1 MAEQSSAFA
10 ISDVNLVDG
19 TGGPAVPGQAVIVE
33 GTRITWIGPVGHLAD
48 GERLTVIEGN
58 GRSLLPGLINCH
70 VHVCHDGAPDLFAQA
85 RTDSPTAATLRG
97 FLNLQ
102 LTLRSGVTTVRDCG
116 AANGVAIELSRAV
129 ESGLVT
135 GPRVLAAGR
144 VITMTGGHGYFIGR
158 EADGADAVRAATRA
172 EIKEGAHFIKAMATG
187 GVLTPG
193 VTPTQTALQPDELEA
208 VAREAHNS
216 GRRAACHAIGNA
228 GIKNAVRAG
237 IDSIE
242 HAYYLDDE
250 ALELMIDHSTYVVP
264 TLLAG
269 HQIISNGK
277 AGRVPPWITEKSL
290 ASAERHRESF
300 AAAVKSG
307 LKIAAGTDAGT
318 PFNPHGDLAAELK
331 LMVDYG
337 LRPAAAIVAATR
349 NAAENLGLLDDTG
362 TIEVGKRADLILVAG
377 DPAAD
382 ISCLSH
388 VSHVVSNGVTIGQL
402 GLAPGL

>member
-19 TGGPAVPGQAVIVE
+19 TDSPAVPGQAVIVE

-318 PFNPHGDLAAELK
+318 PST
-331 LMVDYG
+331 
-337 LRPAAAIVAATR
+337 RTAISPP
-349 NAAENLGLLDDTG
+349 N
-362 TIEVGKRADLILVAG
+362 
-377 DPAAD
+377 
-382 ISCLSH
+382 
-388 VSHVVSNGVTIGQL
+388 
-402 GLAPGL
+402 

>member
-1 MAEQSSAFA
+1 MADQPSAFA
-10 ISDVNLVDG
+10 IRDVNLVDG
-19 TGGPAVPGQAVIVE
+19 NGAPAVPGQAVIVE
-33 GTRITWIGPVGHLAD
+33 GTRITWIGPSGQLAD
-48 GERLTVIEGN
+48 GDRLTVIEGR

-70 VHVCHDGAPDLFAQA
+70 VHLCHDGAPSLFAQA
-85 RTDSPTAATLRG
+85 QEDSPTAASLRG

-102 LTLRSGVTTVRDCG
+102 LTLHSGVTTVRDCG
-116 AANGVAIELSRAV
+116 AAHGVAIELSRAV

-193 VTPTQTALQPDELEA
+193 VTPTQTALQPDELAE

-216 GRRAACHAIGNA
+216 GRRAACHAIGNE

-250 ALELMIDHSTYVVP
+250 ALELIIDRGAYVVP

-269 HQIISNGK
+269 HQIVTNGQ
-277 AGRVPPWITEKSL
+277 AGRVPPWITEKSM

-337 LRPAAAIVAATR
+337 LRPAEAVVAATR

-362 TIEVGKRADLILVAG
+362 TIEVGKRADLILVDG
-377 DPAAD
+377 DPTAD
-382 ISCLSH
+382 ITCLSR
-388 VSHVVSNGVTIGQL
+388 VSHVVSNGTTIK
-402 GLAPGL
+402 PSS

>member
-1 MAEQSSAFA
+1 M
-10 ISDVNLVDG
+10 
-19 TGGPAVPGQAVIVE
+19 
-33 GTRITWIGPVGHLAD
+33 
-48 GERLTVIEGN
+48 
-58 GRSLLPGLINCH
+58 
-70 VHVCHDGAPDLFAQA
+70 
-85 RTDSPTAATLRG
+85 
-97 FLNLQ
+97 
-102 LTLRSGVTTVRDCG
+102 
-116 AANGVAIELSRAV
+116 
-129 ESGLVT
+129 
-135 GPRVLAAGR
+135 LAAGR

-269 HQIISNGK
+269 HQIVSNGQ
-277 AGRVPPWITEKSL
+277 AGRVPSWITEKSL
-290 ASAERHRESF
+290 ASAEHHRESF

-337 LRPAAAIVAATR
+337 LSPAAAIVAATR
-349 NAAENLGLLDDTG
+349 NAAENLGLLGDTG
-362 TIEVGKRADLILVAG
+362 TVEVGKRADLILVDG
-377 DPAAD
+377 DPTAD
-382 ISCLSH
+382 ISCLSR
-388 VSHVVSNGVTIGQL
+388 VSHVISNGMTIGRL
-402 GLAPGL
+402 GLVRDYRRISRRSRPDLLGWCGHPRAWGPGLVCRPGQPANDGRARPRLRADIQCPAVCGQPVRHALQAGAVPHPGGSFPAARCCPASQASSTWVRRVWSSMASKRLSCPISSGVC

>member
-1 MAEQSSAFA
+1 MADQHSAFA
-10 ISDVNLVDG
+10 ISDVSLVDG
-19 TGGPAVPGQAVIVE
+19 NGGPAVPGQAVIVE
-33 GTRITWIGPVGHLAD
+33 GTRIQWIGPAGELAD
-48 GERLTVIEGN
+48 GDRLEVID
-58 GRSLLPGLINCH
+58 GRGMSLLPGLINCH
-70 VHVCHDGAPDLFAQA
+70 VHLCHDGAPDLFAQA
-85 RTDSPTAATLRG
+85 QADSPTAAALRG

-116 AANGVAIELSRAV
+116 AANNIAIELARAV
-129 ESGLVT
+129 ESGLIT

-158 EADGADAVRAATRA
+158 EADGPDAVRAATRA
-172 EIKEGAHFIKAMATG
+172 EIKQGAHFIKAMATG

-193 VTPTQTALQPDELEA
+193 VTPTQTALQPDELAA
-208 VAREAHNS
+208 VAREAHNA

-250 ALELMIDHSTYVVP
+250 ALELMIDRGTYIVP

-269 HQIISNGK
+269 HQIVTNGK
-277 AGRVPPWITEKSL
+277 AGRVPQWITDKSL
-290 ASAERHRESF
+290 ASAEHHRESF

-337 LRPAAAIVAATR
+337 LRPAAAVMAASR

-362 TIEVGKRADLILVAG
+362 TIEVGKRADLVLVDG
-377 DPAAD
+377 DPTSD
-382 ISCLSH
+382 ISCVAR
-388 VSHVVSNGVTIGQL
+388 VSLVVSNGRRID
-402 GLAPGL
+402 A

>member
-1 MAEQSSAFA
+1 VAEQSSAFA
-10 ISDVNLVDG
+10 IRDVNIVDG
-19 TGGPAVPGQAVIVE
+19 TGGPAVPDQAVIVE
-33 GTRITWIGPVGHLAD
+33 GTRISWIGPVGHLAGGD
-48 GERLTVIEGN
+48 RLTVTEGN
-58 GRSLLPGLINCH
+58 GRFLLPGLINCH
-70 VHVCHDGAPDLFAQA
+70 VHLCHDGAPNLFAQA
-85 RTDSPTAATLRG
+85 QADSPTAATLRG

-102 LTLRSGVTTVRDCG
+102 LTLLSGVTTVRDCG
-116 AANGVAIELSRAV
+116 AAGGVAIELSRAV
-129 ESGLVT
+129 ENGLIT

-193 VTPTQTALQPDELEA
+193 VSPTQTALQPDELEA

-250 ALELMIDHSTYVVP
+250 ALDLMIDHSTYIVP

-269 HQIISNGK
+269 HQIVSNGQ

-290 ASAERHRESF
+290 ASAEHHHESF

-337 LRPAAAIVAATR
+337 LSPADAIVAATR
-349 NAAENLGLLDDTG
+349 NAAENLGLLSDTG
-362 TIEVGKRADLILVAG
+362 TVEAGKRADLILVDG
-377 DPAAD
+377 DPTVD
-382 ISCLSH
+382 ISCLSR
-388 VSHVVSNGVTIGQL
+388 VSYVVSNGMTMGRL
-402 GLAPGL
+402 GLGPGL

>member
-1 MAEQSSAFA
+1 MAEQESAFA
-10 ISDVNLVDG
+10 IRDVSLVDG
-19 TGGPAVPGQAVIVE
+19 NGGPAVPGQAVIVE
-33 GTRITWIGPVGHLAD
+33 GTRIRWIGPASQLAD
-48 GERLTVIEGN
+48 GDRLTVIDGN

-70 VHVCHDGAPDLFAQA
+70 VHLCHDGAPDLFAQA
-85 RTDSPTAATLRG
+85 RTDSPTVATLRG
-97 FLNLQ
+97 SLNLQ

-116 AANGVAIELSRAV
+116 AANNVAIELARAV

-158 EADGADAVRAATRA
+158 EADGPDAVRAATRA
-172 EIKEGAHFIKAMATG
+172 EIKQGAHFIKAMATG

-193 VTPTQTALQPDELEA
+193 VTPTQTALQPDELAE
-208 VAREAHNS
+208 VAREAHNA

-250 ALELMIDHSTYVVP
+250 ALELMVDRGTYVVP

-290 ASAERHRESF
+290 ASAAHHQASF

-307 LKIAAGTDAGT
+307 LNIAAGTDAGT

-331 LMVDYG
+331 LMVEYG
-337 LRPAAAIVAATR
+337 LRPADAVMAATR
-349 NAAENLGLLDDTG
+349 NAAANLGLLDDTG
-362 TIEVGKRADLILVAG
+362 TIEVGKRADLILVEG
-377 DPAAD
+377 DPNTD
-382 ISCLSH
+382 IDC
-388 VSHVVSNGVTIGQL
+388 VSRVSYVVSNGRTIET
-402 GLAPGL
+402 

>member
-10 ISDVNLVDG
+10 IRDVTVVDG
-19 TGGPAVPGQAVIVE
+19 TGGPAVPNQAVIVE
-33 GTRITWIGPVGHLAD
+33 GTRISWIGPVGHLAGGD
-48 GERLTVIEGN
+48 QLTVTKGN
-58 GRSLLPGLINCH
+58 GRFLLPGLINCH
-70 VHVCHDGAPDLFAQA
+70 VHLCHDGAPNLFAQA
-85 RTDSPTAATLRG
+85 QADSPTAATLRG

-102 LTLRSGVTTVRDCG
+102 LTLLSGVTTVRDCG

-129 ESGLVT
+129 ESGLIT

-250 ALELMIDHSTYVVP
+250 ALELMIDHSTYIVP

-269 HQIISNGK
+269 HQIVANGQ

-290 ASAERHRESF
+290 ASAEHHRESF

-337 LRPAAAIVAATR
+337 LSPADAIVAATR
-349 NAAENLGLLDDTG
+349 NAAENVGLLGDTG
-362 TIEVGKRADLILVAG
+362 TVEVGKRADLILVDG
-377 DPAAD
+377 DPTAD
-382 ISCLSH
+382 ISCLSR
-388 VSHVVSNGVTIGQL
+388 VSHVVSNGMTMGRL
-402 GLAPGL
+402 GLGPGL

>member
-1 MAEQSSAFA
+1 MADQPSAFA
-10 ISDVNLVDG
+10 IRDVNLVDG
-19 TGGPAVPGQAVIVE
+19 SGAPAVPGQAVIVE
-33 GTRITWIGPVGHLAD
+33 GTRITWIGPSGQLAD
-48 GERLTVIEGN
+48 GGRLTVIEGR

-70 VHVCHDGAPDLFAQA
+70 VHLCHDGAPSLFAQA
-85 RTDSPTAATLRG
+85 QEDSPTAASLRG

-102 LTLRSGVTTVRDCG
+102 LTLHSGVTTVRDCG
-116 AANGVAIELSRAV
+116 AAHGVAIELSRAV

-193 VTPTQTALQPDELEA
+193 VTPTQTALQPDELAE

-216 GRRAACHAIGNA
+216 GRRAACHAIGNE

-250 ALELMIDHSTYVVP
+250 ALELIIDRGAYVVP

-269 HQIISNGK
+269 HQIVTNGQ
-277 AGRVPPWITEKSL
+277 AGRVPPWITEKSM

-337 LRPAAAIVAATR
+337 LRPAEAVVAATR

-362 TIEVGKRADLILVAG
+362 TIEVGKRADLILVDG
-377 DPAAD
+377 DPTAD
-382 ISCLSH
+382 ITCLSR
-388 VSHVVSNGVTIGQL
+388 VSHVVSNGTTIK
-402 GLAPGL
+402 PSS